1 MGKRMGAKKVA
12 LIFGGTSNERLVS
25 VASAQN
31 VVNYFQNPDIY
42 FINLEGEWFKVSK
55 EDLLAHENP
64 FVQEFKPSSAMV
76 ARDLN
81 GTVELLKGKISFL
94 ALHGTAGEDGTYQ
107 EFFEKN
113 KLVFT
118 GSSAKASRLCFNKAK
133 TKEVAREQN
142 MSLASE
148 LLVHF
153 GSEDS
158 VNKLRKFFSDKKK
171 VVLKPNANGSSF
183 GLFIVSTQT
192 DLEKAI
198 AEVMKSTEHDY
209 ICEEFIS
216 GREITVGVWEKMDEL
231 VPLAP
236 SEVLLEAGVNFD
248 YQGKYLGRGS
258 REITPADLT
267 SVERKSCQELALR
280 AHRSFGC
287 LGYSRTDMI
296 LTTNGPVF
304 IETNTLPG
312 MTKASFF
319 PQQLEA
325 EKIPF
330 QTFIDE
336 LLLSAENRYSV

>member
-1 MGKRMGAKKVA
+1 MSAKKVA

-42 FINLEGEWFKVSK
+42 FINLEGQWFKISK
-55 EDLLAHENP
+55 DELLTHKNP
-64 FVQEFKPSSAMV
+64 FVQEFKPQSAPV
-76 ARDLN
+76 SNDLN
-81 GTVELLKGKISFL
+81 GMVELLKGKISFL

-107 EFFEKN
+107 EFFEKH
-113 KLVFT
+113 KLAYT

-133 TKEVAREQN
+133 TKEAARAQN

-153 GSEDS
+153 GSVES

-171 VVLKPNANGSSF
+171 IVLKPNANGSSF
-183 GLFIVSTQT
+183 GLFIVSSEA

-198 AEVMKSTEHDY
+198 SEITKSSEHDY
-209 ICEEFIS
+209 MCEEFVV
-216 GREITVGVWEKMDEL
+216 GREITVGVWETTNGI

-236 SEVLLEAGVNFD
+236 SEVLLEAGANFD

-258 REITPADLT
+258 KEITPADLN
-267 SVERKSCQELALR
+267 SVERKACQDLALH
-280 AHRSFGC
+280 AHKSFGC

-296 LTTNGPVF
+296 LTNRGPVF

-325 EKIPF
+325 EKISF
-330 QTFIDE
+330 QNFIDE
-336 LLLSAENRYSV
+336 LLVSAENRYHV

>member
-1 MGKRMGAKKVA
+1 MSSIKVA

-42 FINLEGEWFKVSK
+42 FINPQGYWFGVAKQDLVAHANPFTQEFQPKTNAVSK
-55 EDLLAHENP
+55 
-64 FVQEFKPSSAMV
+64 
-76 ARDLN
+76 DLN
-81 GTVELLKGKISFL
+81 GMVSLLKDKVSFL

-107 EFFEKN
+107 EFFEAHQ
-113 KLVFT
+113 LAYT
-118 GSSAKASRLCFNKAK
+118 GSGAKASRLCFNKAK
-133 TKEVAREQN
+133 TKEAARAQN

-153 GSEDS
+153 GSVES

-171 VVLKPNANGSSF
+171 IVLKPNANGSSF
-183 GLFIVSTQT
+183 GLFIVSTEAE
-192 DLEKAI
+192 LERAI
-198 AEVMKSTEHDY
+198 GEIQKSSEHEY
-209 ICEEFIS
+209 IAEEFIV
-216 GREITVGVWEKMDEL
+216 GREITVGVWEKL
-231 VPLAP
+231 NGIVALAP
-236 SEVLLEAGVNFD
+236 SEVVLEAGANFD

-258 REITPADLT
+258 KEITPADLN
-267 SVERKSCQELALR
+267 SVQKKACQDMALQ
-280 AHRSFGC
+280 AHKSFGC

-296 LTTNGPVF
+296 LTANGAVF

-330 QTFIDE
+330 QNFIDE
-336 LLLSAENRYSV
+336 LLKSGSSRYQKV

>member
-1 MGKRMGAKKVA
+1 MSSIKVA

-42 FINLEGEWFKVSK
+42 FINPQGQWFTVTKD
-55 EDLLAHENP
+55 ELLNHKNP
-64 FVQEFKPSSAMV
+64 FVQEFQPKSAMV
-76 ARDLN
+76 ANDLT
-81 GTVELLKGKISFL
+81 GTLSLLKGKVSFL

-107 EFFEKN
+107 DFFEKHQ
-113 KLVFT
+113 LAYT
-118 GSSAKASRLCFNKAK
+118 GSGAKASRLCFNKAR
-133 TKEVAREQN
+133 TKEAARAQK

-153 GSEDS
+153 DSVES
-158 VNKLRKFFSDKKK
+158 VNKLKKFFADKKK

-183 GLFIVSTQT
+183 GLFIVSSESE
-192 DLEKAI
+192 LENAI
-198 AEVMKSTEHDY
+198 NQITKSNEHEY
-209 ICEEFIS
+209 ICEEFIT
-216 GREITVGVWEKMDEL
+216 GREMTVGVWEKQDGM

-236 SEVLLEAGVNFD
+236 SEVLLEAGASFD

-258 REITPADLT
+258 KEITPADLN
-267 SVERKSCQELALR
+267 SVQKKACQDLALQ
-280 AHRSFGC
+280 AHKGFGC

-296 LTTNGPVF
+296 LTANGPVF

-312 MTKASFF
+312 MTKASFI
-319 PQQLEA
+319 PQQLA
-325 EKIPF
+325 ADNIPF

-336 LLLSAENRYSV
+336 LLKSGLSRYQKV